1 MTLFCFFF
9 SSRRRHTRLQGDW
22 SSDVCS
28 SDLGAEPR
36 GARRRGRVRPGV
48 SLRTGVDRQ
57 SLGDRCAQRR
67 GLLAANGPHGLRAMT
82 PERFREAGRQ
92 TIDWIARYLEQ
103 IERYPVLARVA
114 PGDIRRRLPAHPP
127 EQGESF
133 DAILRDLDD
142 VILPGVTHWQSPN

>member
-1 MTLFCFFF
+1 
-9 SSRRRHTRLQGDW
+9 
-22 SSDVCS
+22 
-28 SDLGAEPR
+28 
-36 GARRRGRVRPGV
+36 
-48 SLRTGVDRQ
+48 
-57 SLGDRCAQRR
+57 
-67 GLLAANGPHGLRAMT
+67 MT

-142 VILPGVTHWQSPN
+142 VILPGVTHWQSPNFFAYFPGNASPPAMLGCSVRAS